1 MKLLNSTMIVLGF
14 CLVGCGQSAP
24 APNTKDPAAEK
35 TVGAKEDLKKVL
47 QSIAESGS
55 GGSGLMGIKESIDK
69 AVRPSDAK
77 LADDLTKD
85 FGELSGTQDAA
96 KIKEV
101 ATRMAGKL

>member
-1 MKLLNSTMIVLGF
+1 MKLLNTTTIVLGF
-14 CLVGCGQSAP
+14 FLAGCGQSDP
-24 APNTKDPAAEK
+24 APNTKNLAEEK
-35 TVGAKEDLKKVL
+35 TVGAKDDLKKML

-55 GGSGLMGIKESIDK
+55 GGSGLMGVKESIDK

-85 FGELSGTQDAA
+85 FGELSSTQDAA

>member
-1 MKLLNSTMIVLGF
+1 MKFLNTAMIVLGF
-14 CLVGCGQSAP
+14 LLAGCGQSDP
-24 APNTKDPAAEK
+24 APNMKNPVEDK
-35 TVGAKEDLKKVL
+35 TVGAKEDLKKLL

-55 GGSGLMGIKESIDK
+55 GGSGLMGVKESIDK
-69 AVRPSDAK
+69 AVRPSDTK

-85 FGELSGTQDAA
+85 FGELSSTQDAA

>member
-1 MKLLNSTMIVLGF
+1 MKLLNATLIVLGLF
-14 CLVGCGQSAP
+14 MIGCGSSAP
-24 APNTKDPAAEK
+24 MPNTKNPVEDK
-35 TVGAKEDLKKVL
+35 IVGAKEDLKKVL

-55 GGSGLMGIKESIDK
+55 GGSGLMGVKESIDK

-85 FGELSGTQDAA
+85 FGELSTTQDAA
-96 KIKEV
+96 KIKEI